1 MYSCTRIEPQGSLPR
16 RGPETSIFWQRIYC
30 SSFLSCVSVYRKFFI
45 HSVAHNYCK
54 ERHCTMGKVV
64 PYKRLKTVENYKTVR
79 GKFGVLDRLSLT
91 WEVVAYERWSDME
104 VQMKYL
110 CSQLS

>member
-1 MYSCTRIEPQGSLPR
+1 MPENLLLVISKLRISLQKVLHTLCSKYSQ
-16 RGPETSIFWQRIYC
+16 
-30 SSFLSCVSVYRKFFI
+30 
-45 HSVAHNYCK
+45 
-54 ERHCTMGKVV
+54 ERHCTRGKVV

-104 VQMKYL
+104 VQM
-110 CSQLS
+110 

>member
-1 MYSCTRIEPQGSLPR
+1 MCSCTRIEPQGSLPR

-45 HSVAHNYCK
+45 HSVAHNYSK

-79 GKFGVLDRLSLT
+79 GKFGVLDRLSLM

>member
-1 MYSCTRIEPQGSLPR
+1 MGSCTRIEPQGSLPR

-45 HSVAHNYCK
+45 HSVAHNCSK
-54 ERHCTMGKVV
+54 ERHCTRGKVV

-79 GKFGVLDRLSLT
+79 GKFGVLDRLSLA

-104 VQMKYL
+104 VQM
-110 CSQLS
+110 CR

>member
-45 HSVAHNYCK
+45 HSVAHNYSK

-79 GKFGVLDRLSLT
+79 SKSGHSCL
-91 WEVVAYERWSDME
+91 
-104 VQMKYL
+104 
-110 CSQLS
+110 